1 LKRQTWNV
9 TNDAFEICANFD
21 KYVVF
26 CSGVAV
32 PFRRISGRKAYTRA
46 MSRIAEEVRNC
57 HEERV
62 MAMAPAERFE
72 MALSLGWQELEMFRR
87 AEGISREQALRIL
100 RAQRQEGRTPCS
112 FLGEGA

>member
-1 LKRQTWNV
+1 
-9 TNDAFEICANFD
+9 
-21 KYVVF
+21 
-26 CSGVAV
+26 
-32 PFRRISGRKAYTRA
+32 
-46 MSRIAEEVRNC
+46 
-57 HEERV
+57 